1 MRKFLQAALALWL
14 SAGAAFA
21 QALLT
26 DEEIAAAARALSDGE
41 DFAAVAEAVALPGPL
56 TQVFAD
62 HLRQLFAAE
71 PIVNAFITDFAAE
84 QPTLGATDADAL
96 KAAARDLAPGWAHD
110 GAVLGVARLPVE
122 DRRRSLEM
130 ARHVLAAMP
139 DEATCAAHTRGA
151 LEPADVLR
159 LELATLGVLG
169 PEAAAE
175 HLALVRRA
183 LLAEVTDDPP
193 FVPMPDAEAERAAAA
208 YQEAVLAAVEDDPA
222 RVAMMVVMQSF
233 DTAEDAAICRFAQLS
248 LDAALGIEGEA
259 GDLVVRLLT
268 AG

>member
-1 MRKFLQAALALWL
+1 M
-14 SAGAAFA
+14 
-21 QALLT
+21 
-26 DEEIAAAARALSDGE
+26 
-41 DFAAVAEAVALPGPL
+41 AEAVALPEVL
-56 TQVFAD
+56 SDVFAD
-62 HLRQLFAAE
+62 HLRQLFASE

-84 QPTLGATDADAL
+84 QPGLGAADADEL

-139 DEATCAAHTRGA
+139 DDATCAAHTRGA
-151 LEPADVLR
+151 LEPAEVLR
-159 LELATLGVLG
+159 LELGTLAVLG
-169 PEAAAE
+169 AEAASE

-183 LLAEVTDDPP
+183 LLAEVVDDPP
-193 FVPMPDAEAERAAAA
+193 FVPMPDADARRAAAA
-208 YQEAVLAAVEDDPA
+208 YQEAVLAAVEADPA

-233 DTAEDAAICRFAQLS
+233 DTAEDAAVCRFAQLS
-248 LDAALGIEGEA
+248 LDAALSIEGEA
-259 GDLVVRLLT
+259 GELVVRLLT